1 MALSTGSKSYGE
13 YANKMKEIAD
23 QARKEVY
30 ADKTIIVTITKKDG
44 DEATFSMKKEDLW
57 GIQKDSYNPTFISLK
72 IRRISKRPQTVET
85 VYIPWSEIKQLIVQ
99 EDEDGND

>member
-1 MALSTGSKSYGE
+1 MAKSYGE

-44 DEATFSMKKEDLW
+44 DEATFTMKKEDLYVNH
-57 GIQKDSYNPTFISLK
+57 SSFVCLK

-99 EDEDGND
+99 EDEDGNE

>member
-1 MALSTGSKSYGE
+1 MAKSYGE

-30 ADKTIIVTITKKDG
+30 ADKTIIVTIIKKDG
-44 DEATFSMKKEDLW
+44 DEATFSMKNEDLH
-57 GIQKDSYNPTFISLK
+57 IYNPSFISFK
-72 IRRISKRPQTVET
+72 IKRISKRPQTVET

-99 EDEDGND
+99 EDEDGNE

>member
-1 MALSTGSKSYGE
+1 MAKSYGE
-13 YANKMKEIAD
+13 YANKMQEIAD

-44 DEATFSMKKEDLW
+44 DEATFSMKKADLYVNHA
-57 GIQKDSYNPTFISLK
+57 SFISFK

-99 EDEDGND
+99 EDEDGNE

>member
-1 MALSTGSKSYGE
+1 MAKSYGE

-44 DEATFSMKKEDLW
+44 EEATFSMKNEDLH
-57 GIQKDSYNPTFISLK
+57 IYHASFISFK

-99 EDEDGND
+99 EDEDGNE